1 METIDWMSVSA
12 ATLAIG
18 IFAGGIFMMFTDV
31 WTKKKR

>member
-12 ATLAIG
+12 GTLAIG
-18 IFAGGIFMMFTDV
+18 IFVGGICMMFTDV